1 MTAPFE
7 GLLGD
12 TSELR
17 TIQFLLPVKGLEFNI
32 SELARGTGITRQT
45 MIRIVRK
52 FAKWNILCIASK
64 HAGVNYYALNRN
76 SGFIGAFENL
86 DNRIIEQML
95 DTQTLAKIAA
105 DHSIDQSCSG
115 TPPVQGTGIALA
127 EPGKCPRVTG
137 DLSI

>member
-7 GLLGD
+7 GMLGD

-52 FAKWNILCIASK
+52 FVKWNILCIASK

-76 SGFIGAFENL
+76 SGFVEAFENL

-95 DTQTLAKIAA
+95 NAQTPAKIAA
-105 DHSIDQSCSG
+105 DPSIGQSCSRA
-115 TPPVQGTGIALA
+115 PVQGSGGALA
-127 EPGKCPRVTG
+127 VPGKYPRETG